1 MTLRLKKTVRQMLAD
16 ANAEIE
22 TVSAADAINLKGDP
36 GTWYSWTSVIS
47 ASLTAKAA
55 FPARSTHRAGCSNSG
70 SIPRVPTTRR
80 FSPPAKNFSSSERAE
95 ADLRWQRRPFSAWD
109 SHLSVTWAVALRH
122 GKRLADRW
130 RVGKF
135 REGYGLRALF
145 PGLEFQKILVGKE
158 IVVADQ
164 PVAGAMELG
173 DDLFAGQFV
182 LWRRADRKRF
192 LLEVDYNHTP
202 SRLKS

>member
-1 MTLRLKKTVRQMLAD
+1 M
-16 ANAEIE
+16 I
-22 TVSAADAINLKGDP
+22 P
-36 GTWYSWTSVIS
+36 TWSSWTSGIS

-70 SIPRVPTTRR
+70 STLRVLTTRR
-80 FSPPAKNFSSSERAE
+80 FSPPARNSFSSERAE

-130 RVGKF
+130 RVEKF

-145 PGLEFQKILVGKE
+145 PGLEFQKILVEKE

-164 PVAGAMELG
+164 PVAGAVELG
-173 DDLFAGQFV
+173 DDLVAGKFV
-182 LWRRADRKRF
+182 LWRRTYRKWL
-192 LLEVDYNHTP
+192 LLEIDYNHAP
-202 SRLKS
+202 ARLEG